1 MLPTSRS
8 DVSSWFTNTQRL
20 WTASGSS
27 PDASRG
33 LVGHASDTIGVNPS
47 RGIRSHSRS
56 VHGPRCLPSNRPHL
70 WKAIDSRHCPV
81 LMLLDAFHSDVDAR
95 NSFGV
100 VLVLARPTLEPF
112 FVAVR
117 SLRISTHETLLTRVL
132 RVNPR
137 RWHALKSCFVRG
149 VVLESTERQVK
160 QASVHPRVVGD
171 TIAYLFEAQRRCPA
185 SRTVGSTPRC
195 AETVCGV
202 GHGRTV
208 PRTLRACRVCCP
220 SPRSVR
226 ASES

>member
-1 MLPTSRS
+1 
-8 DVSSWFTNTQRL
+8 
-20 WTASGSS
+20 
-27 PDASRG
+27 
-33 LVGHASDTIGVNPS
+33 
-47 RGIRSHSRS
+47 
-56 VHGPRCLPSNRPHL
+56 
-70 WKAIDSRHCPV
+70 
-81 LMLLDAFHSDVDAR
+81 MLLDAFHSDVDAR

-195 AETVCGV
+195 DGSPCEV
-202 GHGRTV
+202 GRGRTV
-208 PRTLRACRVCCP
+208 LPALPTYRPYSVSLR
-220 SPRSVR
+220 SER
-226 ASES
+226 AFTS